1 MTVTRDFRARPDEI
15 ARLTIGCAGLAV
27 SIPSLAGIAFG
38 APWQVMLPV
47 ALIALLLGPGVPLM
61 MLLSRMPTA
70 KSIVAGVGLDVSL
83 LILIAQ
89 GMIMIHVWQ
98 PKYAVG
104 SLLIL
109 SMMMSI
115 CLLACYDMV

>member
-15 ARLTIGCAGLAV
+15 ARLTIGCVGLGV

-47 ALIALLLGPGVPLM
+47 AVIALLLGPGVPLM
-61 MLLSRMPTA
+61 MLVSRMPTA
-70 KSIVAGVGLDVSL
+70 KSMVAGIGLDVSL
-83 LILIAQ
+83 LILTAQ

-98 PKYAVG
+98 PKLMVG
-104 SLLIL
+104 ALLVL
-109 SMMMSI
+109 SMMTSI